1 MVKKFED
8 SLYNYFDEIIYVE
21 SNPAT
26 ISSQITEKI
35 DGEIKYRFNRID
47 YDLHSIS
54 ICTQSN
60 NLFST
65 ECKNPGII
73 EKIKNLCKHT
83 QIDFYPK
90 SILQKI
96 FGNKIKN
103 LTEVLKEYDK
113 SYYFI
118 TTSELSKYLPKDYTV
133 NVIDCLGTNNQ
144 KRLKNKIIVAK
155 KSKIVL
161 NKNIE
166 EDSKNSQLLKV
177 EFWIDSEKFL
187 VIDLV

>member
-35 DGEIKYRFNRID
+35 DGEIKYRFNRTD

-73 EKIKNLCKHT
+73 EKIKNLCKHI

-90 SILQKI
+90 NILQRI
-96 FGNKIKN
+96 FGNKTKN
-103 LTEVLKEYDK
+103 LAQVIKDYDK

-118 TTSELSKYLPKDYTV
+118 TTSEISKYLPKDYTV
-133 NVIDCLGTNNQ
+133 NIIDCLGLNNE
-144 KRLKNKIIVAK
+144 KRLKDKIIVAK

-161 NKNIE
+161 NKNVE
-166 EDSKNSQLLKV
+166 EDSQNSLLKV
-177 EFWIDSEKFL
+177 EFWIDSEKFF